1 MENMKINETKLTKKD
16 ISSVSRRWIMGSQIT
31 WNYEKQMAIGY
42 LWAMLPIIRKLYK
55 DPKEQQEMLK
65 THVQFFNTTPHM
77 GGFICGIDAATEEHE
92 GYKAKETVKGLKTG
106 LMGPF
111 AGVGDTLFGV
121 LFPTIFGSIAAYMGQ
136 EGNIAGAII
145 WLIVN
150 IAILCLRYFT
160 AGIGYREGSKIITS
174 AKDKLD
180 ALTAA
185 ATLLGITVVG
195 ALVSTVVSANVTAS
209 FTSGEVTVNG
219 QEILDQI
226 MPCMVPVIVVAFI
239 YWLLGRKKMTST
251 KAIILV
257 MVLSIV
263 LYALRILG

>member
-1 MENMKINETKLTKKD
+1 
-16 ISSVSRRWIMGSQIT
+16 MGSQMT
-31 WNYEKQMAIGY
+31 WNYEKQMGVGY

-55 DPKEQQEMLK
+55 DPADQKEMMK

-77 GGFICGIDAATEEHE
+77 GGFILGIDAATEEHE
-92 GYKAKETVKGLKTG
+92 GMKAKEAVKGLKTG

-121 LFPTIFGSIAAYMGQ
+121 LFPTIFGSL
-136 EGNIAGAII
+136 I
-145 WLIVN
+145 WLLVN
-150 IAILCLRYFT
+150 LAILTFRTFS

-195 ALVSTVVSANVTAS
+195 ALIATVVRANVTAT
-209 FTSGEVTVNG
+209 FVSGEISVNG
-219 QEILDQI
+219 QDILNQI
-226 MPCMVPVIVVAFI
+226 MPCLVPVAVVGGI

-251 KAIILV
+251 KAIIIV
-257 MVLSIV
+257 MVLSI
-263 LYALRILG
+263 ALHAMGILG